1 MSGEFMVEKAEV
13 SDKFDDLLLL
23 SIDET
28 MKYVLGEANT
38 AIIYRYLEANSCSK
52 EEIPQKLELFSSALR
67 DLIGNG
73 PGQMLG
79 TACILEETIAETFA
93 FKLGEIFRE
102 RHPFDFVG
110 YINRLKETWSG
121 KNQN

>member
-1 MSGEFMVEKAEV
+1 MSGEFMIEKVKV

-28 MKYVLGEANT
+28 MKYVLGEANA
-38 AIIYRYLEANSCSK
+38 AIIYRYLEENSCSK
-52 EEIPQKLELFSSALR
+52 EEIPQNLDLFSSALR

-73 PGQMLG
+73 RGQMLG
-79 TACILEETIAETFA
+79 AACILEETIAETFA
-93 FKLGEIFRE
+93 LKLGKTFGEK
-102 RHPFDFVG
+102 HPFDFVG
-110 YINRLKETWSG
+110 YINRLKEMCSG